1 MMIDARIKGT
11 ALYFEQSDFT
21 IRRVCDSERV
31 ATVNPSI
38 DDAVALALL
47 MSASGQFAM
56 AADTWK
62 QKAEWLRMD
71 INSTDSR
78 LESMME
84 SCSCGVTNDEA

>member
-38 DDAVALALL
+38 DDAVALGLL
-47 MSASGQFAM
+47 MSASGQYAM

-71 INSTDSR
+71 INSMDRAIDALRSIK
-78 LESMME
+78 
-84 SCSCGVTNDEA
+84 GDK